1 MRHPEPHPY
10 LCAAILATDAR
21 THVAKA
27 LGISDSKLH
36 VWTKR
41 TSVPAELLPRLAEVS
56 AALIVERERELTAR
70 FLAMP
75 IVICDRA
82 YARAW
87 DDLDRAYRLRFGRSI
102 WEADA

>member
-56 AALIVERERELTAR
+56 AALIVERERELSAR

-75 IVICDRA
+75 FIVCNRA
-82 YARAW
+82 YAIAW
-87 DDLDRAYRLRFGRSI
+87 DDLNIAHRLRFGTSI
-102 WEADA
+102 WKGDQ